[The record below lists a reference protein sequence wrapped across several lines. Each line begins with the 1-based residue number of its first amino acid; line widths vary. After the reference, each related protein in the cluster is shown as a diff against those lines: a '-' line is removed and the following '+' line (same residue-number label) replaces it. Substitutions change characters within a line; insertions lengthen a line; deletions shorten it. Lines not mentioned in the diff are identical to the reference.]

1 MDILFDKTIAMLS
14 TILDFR
20 SERNK
25 VIASNIANI
34 DTPGYKPR
42 ELIFEKEL
50 EGFID
55 NGKEIMM
62 TKTDKRHLSKQSSHI
77 NEREFKVV
85 NSGKTVKI
93 DDEMG
98 KLAENTLIYN
108 LTLEL
113 MARKFKKL
121 DSILREAK

>member
-1 MDILFDKTIAMLS
+1 
-14 TILDFR
+14 
-20 SERNK
+20 
-25 VIASNIANI
+25 
-34 DTPGYKPR
+34 
-42 ELIFEKEL
+42 
-50 EGFID
+50 
-55 NGKEIMM
+55 MM

>member
-55 NGKEIMM
+55 NGKEITM
-62 TKTDKRHLSKQSSHI
+62 TKTDKRHLSKQSHI
-77 NEREFKVV
+77 NERDFKVV